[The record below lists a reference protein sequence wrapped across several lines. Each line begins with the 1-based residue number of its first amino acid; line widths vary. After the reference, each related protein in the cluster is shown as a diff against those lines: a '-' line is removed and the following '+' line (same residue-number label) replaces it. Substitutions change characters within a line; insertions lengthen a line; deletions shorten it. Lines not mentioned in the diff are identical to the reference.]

1 MYIQLPTGKTLAIS
15 AYEYYFMIKESE
27 VDQFYQACIAD
38 DLGTEITNP
47 FSNRAQN
54 GKIEIDEDELEIEDL
69 IEEN

>member
-1 MYIQLPTGKTLAIS
+1 
-15 AYEYYFMIKESE
+15 MIKESE